1 MKEGAVIRDGFTVTN
16 VESWHSGKGD
26 SRKLL
31 MIINYRRERPSLAVI
46 GKIKN
51 VAAKVEFVL
60 REREAD
66 KAASEKAIQ
75 HSPW

>member
-31 MIINYRRERPSLAVI
+31 MIINYRSERPSLAVI

-60 REREAD
+60 REREAG
-66 KAASEKAIQ
+66 KVASEKATQ